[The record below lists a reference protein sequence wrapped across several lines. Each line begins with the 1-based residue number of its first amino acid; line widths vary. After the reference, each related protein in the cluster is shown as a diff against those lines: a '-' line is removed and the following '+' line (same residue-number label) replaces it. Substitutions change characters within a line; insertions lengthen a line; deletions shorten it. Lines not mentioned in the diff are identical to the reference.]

1 MCQPTE
7 MANEHA
13 LTVWRKS
20 QPLTQEALAQKLGV
34 SRWFINR
41 LERGEKTPSFSLAI
55 KIQELSGNAV
65 MPADFSRRERVQA

>member
-1 MCQPTE
+1 

-20 QPLTQEALAQKLGV
+20 QPLTQKALAEKLGV

-41 LERGEKTPSFSLAI
+41 LEMGEKTPSFSLAI
-55 KIQELSGNAV
+55 KIQELSDNAV
-65 MPADFSRRERVQA
+65 MPVDFAKRERLRT

>member
-1 MCQPTE
+1 

-13 LTVWRKS
+13 LTSWRKS
-20 QPLTQEALAQKLGV
+20 QPLTQKALADKLGV

-41 LERGEKTPSFSLAI
+41 LETGERTPSLDLAI

-65 MPADFSRRERVQA
+65 RPVDFAKRERLRT